1 MKSQNVMTKFTD
13 LSDVA
18 VANFYDMCA
27 CHHQI
32 DSIVQF
38 LTSAGRSMSFGH
50 DCPISP
56 LVLID
61 LTGDIIDI
69 INLKVKEHYEKV
81 SKDSENNMDCD

>member
-1 MKSQNVMTKFTD
+1 MKLLNPLTKFTD
-13 LSDVA
+13 LSDDA
-18 VANFYDMCA
+18 VSNFYGMCA

-56 LVLID
+56 NILSDI
-61 LTGDIIDI
+61 TGDIIDL
-69 INLKVKEHYEKV
+69 INLKVKYHYEKV
-81 SKDSENNMDCD
+81 LKDSPDNLESN